1 MTPIDA
7 SVRFH
12 SFQVCSSRNWPRAG
26 DETIGG
32 LLPKQ
37 ATPST
42 SRRGVAMGACSIPSR
57 VGVRASSGTCLC
69 SSSSPSSYVATLSPA
84 RRRTPVLNWRLR
96 SERLLKMARTRQCA
110 KFPFRCCSRKSG
122 VPSNSTSWET
132 LCLLPH
138 LNCTGSG
145 VAPPADS
152 SVPPALATF
161 ELHP

>member
-1 MTPIDA
+1 
-7 SVRFH
+7 
-12 SFQVCSSRNWPRAG
+12 
-26 DETIGG
+26 
-32 LLPKQ
+32 
-37 ATPST
+37 
-42 SRRGVAMGACSIPSR
+42 
-57 VGVRASSGTCLC
+57 
-69 SSSSPSSYVATLSPA
+69 
-84 RRRTPVLNWRLR
+84 
-96 SERLLKMARTRQCA
+96 MARTRQCA

-161 ELHP
+161 ELHPGLSVDPSLAALAQWQLMQTAATAESEVTSLRHQRWHRPEPPNPFK